1 MRKAPASTGALAV
14 GNVRSG
20 LDDPA
25 NEPVLFSLAQ
35 FPGQPFLLGHCRA
48 GQQVINVD
56 DLVSQLG

>member
-1 MRKAPASTGALAV
+1 MKAPVDAGAFAV
-14 GNVRSG
+14 GHVRSG

-35 FPGQPFLLGHCRA
+35 FPGQPFLLGHSGAC
-48 GQQVINVD
+48 QQVVNVD